1 MGGLLVFLFST
12 VSCTKKVIY
21 LTPEITGYIY
31 DKNSKKPLVNHKGYI
46 GFTLPTDKTPKV
58 SLSSSG
64 KFIIYPLKKEYYL
77 FSPNISAYKDLP
89 LQIFIYIEGYDGEI
103 LDYSKFFLEQVPEEK
118 IGFDSYNK
126 IEIGKVYLDP
136 EK

>member
-12 VSCTKKVIY
+12 VSCTKKIIY

-46 GFTLPTDKTPKV
+46 SFTLPTDKNPKV

-64 KFIIYPLKKEYYL
+64 GFIIYPLKKEYYM
-77 FSPNISAYKDLP
+77 FSPDVSAYKDFP
-89 LQIFIYIEGYDGEI
+89 LQMFIYIEGYDGEI
-103 LDYSKFFLEQVPEEK
+103 LDYSKFFLEQVPKEK

-126 IEIGKVYLDP
+126 VEVGKVYLDP